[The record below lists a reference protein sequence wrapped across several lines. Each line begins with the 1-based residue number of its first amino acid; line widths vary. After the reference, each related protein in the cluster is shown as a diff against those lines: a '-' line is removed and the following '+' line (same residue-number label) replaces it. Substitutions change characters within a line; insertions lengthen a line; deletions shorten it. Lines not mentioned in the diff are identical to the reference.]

1 MICVMALSSFL
12 FHDLKTVFILLQ
24 YNIFVNYKKHQHA
37 IIGYDKNPK
46 MTHNEKFQHTIAKT
60 EGSFKIFHKSTRTTY
75 NKKLRNTISKAKYN
89 FDIFP

>member
-1 MICVMALSSFL
+1 
-12 FHDLKTVFILLQ
+12 
-24 YNIFVNYKKHQHA
+24 
-37 IIGYDKNPK
+37 

-60 EGSFKIFHKSTRTTY
+60 EGSFKIFHKSARTTY